1 LGPRTLEC
9 VAKDFEREPEEMQ
22 GISVNDRTL
31 QARAGFCTRA
41 RQRAVVALCIVVI
54 GMGALTG
61 AAALWRGATG
71 VRWALMAVAICGAAG
86 LLSLVANRFA
96 RGPQAALLTMLIG
109 MGIRM
114 SAALTACLIVNS
126 IWRDGIEAGF
136 GWYLVAAYLIT
147 LALDIIFL
155 ANPAQ
160 MQTRAGVTMSV
171 VQPSGMS
178 RGGLLP
184 ESERHG

>member
-1 LGPRTLEC
+1 
-9 VAKDFEREPEEMQ
+9 
-22 GISVNDRTL
+22 
-31 QARAGFCTRA
+31 
-41 RQRAVVALCIVVI
+41 VI
-54 GMGALTG
+54 GVGALTG

-86 LLSLVANRFA
+86 LLSLVASRFA
-96 RGPQAALLTMLIG
+96 RGPKAALLTMLIG

-114 SAALTACLIVNS
+114 SAALTACLIVNA

-147 LALDIIFL
+147 LALDILFL

-160 MQTRAGVTMSV
+160 MQASPSATMPV
-171 VQPSGMS
+171 VQSSGMS
-178 RGGLLP
+178 CGGFST
-184 ESERHG
+184 EGERHG